1 MKREQKSKKLVVLG
15 TASRDTLGPA
25 IVGNSEL
32 HGFYTIGLSD
42 Q

>member
-1 MKREQKSKKLVVLG
+1 MKREKKSKQLVVLG

-25 IVGNSEL
+25 IIGNSEL

-42 Q
+42 R